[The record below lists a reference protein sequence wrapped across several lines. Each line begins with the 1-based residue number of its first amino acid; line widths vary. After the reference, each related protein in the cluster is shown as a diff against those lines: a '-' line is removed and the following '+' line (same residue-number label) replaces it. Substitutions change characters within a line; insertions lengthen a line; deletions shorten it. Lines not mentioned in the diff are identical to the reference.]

1 MGAYSVNNNIFD
13 IFLVALF
20 GLFGYMLR
28 LLNFETT
35 PVLLGFIVGPLMEEY
50 LRRSLQITGGDFSIF
65 VNRPISL
72 FFMIISSLILTLYI
86 IKKTRT

>member
-13 IFLVALF
+13 IFLVALI

-35 PVLLGFIVGPLMEEY
+35 PVLLGVIVGPLMEEY

-72 FFMIISSLILTLYI
+72 FFIILSSLILTLYI